1 MARDARGIKHVIH
14 PAAVYSQEA
23 VRLALGL
30 KTATLQREI
39 RLGRL
44 RVAKRAGRYY
54 ILGSWLLEWVEK
66 GEVQRRNRQAE
77 FARGPDFL
85 RLANALS
92 ALYPNGSEE
101 KRLLDAMLLAVPR

>member
-1 MARDARGIKHVIH
+1 MTRDARGIKHIIH

-54 ILGSWLLEWVEK
+54 ILGCWLLQWLQAGEIVHDPSPRESNENLMALAAKEK
-66 GEVQRRNRQAE
+66 LNLAFFPSTIG
-77 FARGPDFL
+77 DFC
-85 RLANALS
+85 N
-92 ALYPNGSEE
+92 
-101 KRLLDAMLLAVPR
+101 D

>member
-1 MARDARGIKHVIH
+1 MARDARGIKHIIH

-54 ILGSWLLEWVEK
+54 ILGCWLLQWLRA
-66 GEVQRRNRQAE
+66 GEMSRSRPGRSS
-77 FARGPDFL
+77 L
-85 RLANALS
+85 RE
-92 ALYPNGSEE
+92 SEE
-101 KRLLDAMLLAVPR
+101 NIKARAVR

>member
-54 ILGSWLLEWVEK
+54 ILGCWLLQWLQA
-66 GEVQRRNRQAE
+66 GEIVRDRPSTRESNE
-77 FARGPDFL
+77 NVMT
-85 RLANALS
+85 LAAN
-92 ALYPNGSEE
+92 
-101 KRLLDAMLLAVPR
+101 

>member
-1 MARDARGIKHVIH
+1 MARDVRGIKHIIH
-14 PAAVYSQEA
+14 PSAVYSQEA
-23 VRLALGL
+23 VRLSLGL

-77 FARGPDFL
+77 FVCQAS
-85 RLANALS
+85 AN
-92 ALYPNGSEE
+92 
-101 KRLLDAMLLAVPR
+101 